1 MYKNGCTIAL
11 ESDLQNNI
19 EGNTILATKAE
30 YRLNIAY
37 MMSNTNPKSG
47 QPQIST
53 FSSRIKTVS
62 ATAYFAAA
70 DDAARAATTVGA
82 LITATNAL
90 TKGVPKSWGVGL
102 AVVDLAAVPPSPGA
116 DAYAFDKFAVAI
128 LAAGENSQL
137 TIPARKMSAVT
148 IETNGID
155 VELADGA
162 AVADFVDALE
172 TVGVDEDLNIETVQ
186 RMFVVR

>member
-1 MYKNGCTIAL
+1 M
-11 ESDLQNNI
+11 
-19 EGNTILATKAE
+19 ATKAE
-30 YRLNIAY
+30 YRLNISY
-37 MMSNTNPKSG
+37 MMSNINPKSG
-47 QPQIST
+47 KPAIST
-53 FSSRIKTVS
+53 FSTRIKSVS
-62 ATAYFAAA
+62 AAAYFAAA

-90 TKGVPKSWGVGL
+90 SKGIPQAWGVGL
-102 AVVDLAAVPPSPGA
+102 SVFDLAAVPPSAGA
-116 DAYAFDKFAVAI
+116 DAYMFDKFAVAL

-162 AVADFVDALE
+162 AVAAFVTALE
-172 TVGVDEDLNIETVQ
+172 TVGVDEDLNAETVQ